1 LNGKRKTF
9 LREGEEMQDSIAILK
24 ERYLANIKENPDL
37 YIGIELEFP
46 IVNLQGGATDTRVT
60 KELLVRLNSDYGFIV
75 ERRDSEGNP
84 IQLKASDSEDRI
96 LFEVSYNIL
105 EFAFD
110 KAKTIQEVERR
121 FNHYLDTIQKILRK
135 SHHELQ
141 GHGLHPFWK
150 ENDNGPVKY
159 PRYQMLM
166 QYLALSEKIGG
177 DFFHRHPDYGS
188 YICGSQVQLD
198 VSRAN
203 FIQVINTFNQIEAA
217 KAYLFANSELLTE
230 DFNTR
235 ISRDRFWEE
244 SMHGLLVENVGVNPH
259 DFKDEEDFFNY
270 LNHTAI
276 FNVEREGDTYYFP
289 PIVAGE
295 YLKQEQIKG
304 YNLSGKESLVIPHA
318 DDFCNHRSYQ
328 YQDLTTRGTIEF
340 RSVCTQ
346 PLNSTFAATAFHLG
360 LLLNLDKLEAYLQSA
375 LFFTTFGRDY
385 KALRR
390 QFSKKRLTDEEET
403 AIVEFSKGLLLLA
416 EEGLDKRG
424 EQEMTYLQPLKEE
437 LGL

>member
-1 LNGKRKTF
+1 MNGKRKTL

-37 YIGIELEFP
+37 YIGVELEFP

-105 EFAFD
+105 EFAFE

-244 SMHGLLVENVGVNPH
+244 SMHGLLVENVGVNPY

-304 YNLSGKESLVIPHA
+304 YNLSGKESLVIPHV
-318 DDFCNHRSYQ
+318 DDFYYHRSYQ

-340 RSVCTQ
+340 RSTCAQ
-346 PLNSTFAATAFHLG
+346 PLDRTFAPAAFHLG
-360 LLLNLDKLEAYLQSA
+360 LLANLEEVTAYLKDCDFFKLE
-375 LFFTTFGRDY
+375 GRNY
-385 KALRR
+385 KRLRR
-390 QFSKKRLTDEEET
+390 KYSQIELTQADQ
-403 AIVEFSKGLLLLA
+403 ASIQSFAADLLQLAVKGLEKRKEGEECYLL
-416 EEGLDKRG
+416 
-424 EQEMTYLQPLKEE
+424 PLMNER
-437 LGL
+437 

>member
-1 LNGKRKTF
+1 M
-9 LREGEEMQDSIAILK
+9 REGEEMQDSIDILK

-46 IVNLQGGATDTRVT
+46 IVNLEGGATDTRVT
-60 KELLVRLNSDYGFIV
+60 KELLARLNSDYGFIV
-75 ERRDSEGNP
+75 ERRDLDGNP

-105 EFAFD
+105 EFAFER
-110 KAKTIQEVERR
+110 AKVIQEVEIR
-121 FNHYLDTIQKILRK
+121 FNHYLDIIQQILRK
-135 SHHELQ
+135 DHHELQ

-150 ENDNGPVKY
+150 ENDNQPVKY

-198 VSRAN
+198 VSRTN
-203 FIQVINTFNQIEAA
+203 FIQVINAFNQIEAA
-217 KAYLFANSELLTE
+217 KAYFFANSELITE

-244 SMHGLLVENVGVNPH
+244 SMHGLLVENVGVNPY

-270 LNHTAI
+270 LNNTAI
-276 FNVEREGDTYYFP
+276 FNAEREGDTYYFP
-289 PIVAGE
+289 PIAAGE

-304 YNLSGKESLVIPHA
+304 YNLSGKESLVSPSV
-318 DDFCNHRSYQ
+318 DDFHYHRSYQ

-340 RSVCTQ
+340 RSTCAQ
-346 PLNSTFAATAFHLG
+346 PLNRTFAPAAFHLG
-360 LLLNLDKLEAYLQSA
+360 LLANLEEVTAYLKDCDFFKLEGRAYK
-375 LFFTTFGRDY
+375 D
-385 KALRR
+385 LRR
-390 QFSKKRLTDEEET
+390 KYSQIDLTQREQD
-403 AIVEFSKGLLLLA
+403 AIRSFASDLLHLAIKGLKIRKKG
-416 EEGLDKRG
+416 EER
-424 EQEMTYLQPLKEE
+424 YLFPLVNEV
-437 LGL
+437 

>member
-1 LNGKRKTF
+1 M
-9 LREGEEMQDSIAILK
+9 REGEEMQDSIDILK
-24 ERYLANIKENPDL
+24 ERYLTNIKENPDL

-46 IVNLQGGATDTRVT
+46 IVNLEGGATDTRVT
-60 KELLVRLNSDYGFIV
+60 KELLARLNSDYGFIV
-75 ERRDSEGNP
+75 ERRDLDGNP

-105 EFAFD
+105 EFAFER
-110 KAKTIQEVERR
+110 AKVIQEVEIR
-121 FNHYLDTIQKILRK
+121 FNHYLDIIQQILRK
-135 SHHELQ
+135 DHHELQ

-150 ENDNGPVKY
+150 ENDNQPVKY

-198 VSRAN
+198 VSRTN
-203 FIQVINTFNQIEAA
+203 FIQVINAFNQIEAA
-217 KAYLFANSELLTE
+217 KAYFFANSELITE

-244 SMHGLLVENVGVNPH
+244 SMHGLLVENVGVNPY

-270 LNHTAI
+270 LNNTAI
-276 FNVEREGDTYYFP
+276 FNAEREGDTYYFP
-289 PIVAGE
+289 PIAAGE

-304 YNLSGKESLVIPHA
+304 YNLSGKESLVSPSV
-318 DDFCNHRSYQ
+318 DDFHYHRSYQ

-340 RSVCTQ
+340 RSTCAQ
-346 PLNSTFAATAFHLG
+346 PLNRTFAPAAFHLG
-360 LLLNLDKLEAYLQSA
+360 LLANLEEVTAYLKDCDFFKLEGRAYK
-375 LFFTTFGRDY
+375 D
-385 KALRR
+385 LRR
-390 QFSKKRLTDEEET
+390 KYSQIDLTQREQD
-403 AIVEFSKGLLLLA
+403 AIRSFASDLLHLAIKGLKIRKKG
-416 EEGLDKRG
+416 EER
-424 EQEMTYLQPLKEE
+424 YLFPLVNEV
-437 LGL
+437 

>member
-1 LNGKRKTF
+1 M
-9 LREGEEMQDSIAILK
+9 REGEEMQDSIDILK
-24 ERYLANIKENPDL
+24 ERYLTNIKENPDL

-105 EFAFD
+105 EFAFE
-110 KAKTIQEVERR
+110 KAKIIQEVEIR
-121 FNHYLDTIQKILRK
+121 FNHYLDIIQQILRK
-135 SHHELQ
+135 DHHELQ

-150 ENDNGPVKY
+150 ENDNQPVKY

-198 VSRAN
+198 VSRGN
-203 FIQVINTFNQIEAA
+203 FIQVINAFNQIEAA
-217 KAYLFANSELLTE
+217 KAYLFANSELITE
-230 DFNTR
+230 DFRTK
-235 ISRDRFWEE
+235 IARDRFWEE
-244 SMHGLLVENVGVNPH
+244 SMHGLLVENVGVNPY

-270 LNHTAI
+270 LNNTAI
-276 FNVEREGDTYYFP
+276 FNAEREGDTYYFP
-289 PIVAGE
+289 PIAAGE
-295 YLKQEQIKG
+295 YLKQGQIKG
-304 YNLSGKESLVIPHA
+304 YNLSGKESLVSPSV
-318 DDFCNHRSYQ
+318 DDFHYHRSYQ

-340 RSVCTQ
+340 RSTCAQ
-346 PLNSTFAATAFHLG
+346 PLNRTFAPAAFHLG
-360 LLLNLDKLEAYLQSA
+360 LLVNLEETEAYLKA
-375 LFFTTFGRDY
+375 CEFFRLEGRDY
-385 KALRR
+385 KHLRR
-390 QFSKKRLTDEEET
+390 QYSKNKLTQNEEKNIQKFSYDLLQL
-403 AIVEFSKGLLLLA
+403 AIKGLQKRKMH
-416 EEGLDKRG
+416 EEK
-424 EQEMTYLQPLKEE
+424 YLISLY
-437 LGL
+437 

>member
-1 LNGKRKTF
+1 
-9 LREGEEMQDSIAILK
+9 MQDSIDILK

-46 IVNLQGGATDTRVT
+46 IVNLEGGATDTRVT
-60 KELLVRLNSDYGFIV
+60 KALLARLNTDYGFIV
-75 ERRDSEGNP
+75 ERRDLDGNP

-105 EFAFD
+105 EFAFE
-110 KAKTIQEVERR
+110 KAKIIQEVEIR
-121 FNHYLDTIQKILRK
+121 FNHYLDIIQQILRK
-135 SHHELQ
+135 DHHELQ

-150 ENDNGPVKY
+150 ENDNQPVKY

-198 VSRAN
+198 VSRTN
-203 FIQVINTFNQIEAA
+203 FIQVINAFNQIEAA
-217 KAYLFANSELLTE
+217 KAYFFANSELITE

-244 SMHGLLVENVGVNPH
+244 SMHGLLVENVGVNPY
-259 DFKDEEDFFNY
+259 DFKNEEDFFNY

-276 FNVEREGDTYYFP
+276 FNAEREGDTYYFP
-289 PIVAGE
+289 PIAAGE
-295 YLKQEQIKG
+295 YLKQGQIKG
-304 YNLSGKESLVIPHA
+304 YNLSGRESLVSPCA
-318 DDFCNHRSYQ
+318 DDFHYHRSYQ

-340 RSVCTQ
+340 RSTCAQ
-346 PLNSTFAATAFHLG
+346 PLNRTFAPAAFHLG
-360 LLLNLDKLEAYLQSA
+360 LLANLEEVTAYLKDCDFFKLEGRAYK
-375 LFFTTFGRDY
+375 D
-385 KALRR
+385 LRR
-390 QFSKKRLTDEEET
+390 KYSQIDLTQTEQD
-403 AIVEFSKGLLLLA
+403 AIRSFASDLLQLAIKGLKMRKKG
-416 EEGLDKRG
+416 EER
-424 EQEMTYLQPLKEE
+424 YLFPLVNEV
-437 LGL
+437 

>member
-1 LNGKRKTF
+1 M
-9 LREGEEMQDSIAILK
+9 REGEEMQDSIDILK

-46 IVNLQGGATDTRVT
+46 IVNLEGGATDTRVT
-60 KELLVRLNSDYGFIV
+60 KELLARLNSDYGFIV
-75 ERRDSEGNP
+75 ERRDLDGNP

-105 EFAFD
+105 EFAFE
-110 KAKTIQEVERR
+110 KAKIIQEVEIR
-121 FNHYLDTIQKILRK
+121 FNHYLDIIQQILRK
-135 SHHELQ
+135 DHHELQ

-150 ENDNGPVKY
+150 ENDNQPVKY

-198 VSRAN
+198 VSRTN
-203 FIQVINTFNQIEAA
+203 FIQVINAFNQIEAA
-217 KAYLFANSELLTE
+217 KAYFFANSELITE

-244 SMHGLLVENVGVNPH
+244 SMHGLLVENVGVNPY
-259 DFKDEEDFFNY
+259 DFKNEEDFFNY

-276 FNVEREGDTYYFP
+276 FNAEREGDTYYFP
-289 PIVAGE
+289 PIAAGE
-295 YLKQEQIKG
+295 YLKQGQIKG
-304 YNLSGKESLVIPHA
+304 YNLSGRESLVSPRS
-318 DDFCNHRSYQ
+318 DDFYYHRSYQ

-340 RSVCTQ
+340 RSTCAQ
-346 PLNSTFAATAFHLG
+346 PLNRTFAPAAFHLG
-360 LLLNLDKLEAYLQSA
+360 LLANLEEVTAYLKDCDFFKLEGRAYK
-375 LFFTTFGRDY
+375 D
-385 KALRR
+385 LRR
-390 QFSKKRLTDEEET
+390 KYSQIDLTQTEQD
-403 AIVEFSKGLLLLA
+403 AIRSFASDLLQLAIKGLKMRKKG
-416 EEGLDKRG
+416 EER
-424 EQEMTYLQPLKEE
+424 YLFPLVNEVSKI
-437 LGL
+437 

>member
-1 LNGKRKTF
+1 M
-9 LREGEEMQDSIAILK
+9 REGEEMQDSIDILK
-24 ERYLANIKENPDL
+24 ERYLTNIKENPDL

-46 IVNLQGGATDTRVT
+46 IVNLEGGATDTRVT
-60 KELLVRLNSDYGFIV
+60 KELLARLNSDYGFIV
-75 ERRDSEGNP
+75 ERRDLDGNP

-105 EFAFD
+105 EFAFE
-110 KAKTIQEVERR
+110 KAKIIQEVEIR
-121 FNHYLDTIQKILRK
+121 FNHYLDIIQQILRK
-135 SHHELQ
+135 DHHELQ

-150 ENDNGPVKY
+150 ENDNQPVKY

-198 VSRAN
+198 VSRTN
-203 FIQVINTFNQIEAA
+203 FIQVINAFNQIEAA
-217 KAYLFANSELLTE
+217 KAYFFANSELITE

-244 SMHGLLVENVGVNPH
+244 SMHGLLVENVGVNPY

-270 LNHTAI
+270 LNNTAI
-276 FNVEREGDTYYFP
+276 FNAEREGDTYYFP
-289 PIVAGE
+289 PIAAGE

-304 YNLSGKESLVIPHA
+304 YNLSGKESLVSPSV
-318 DDFCNHRSYQ
+318 DDFHYHRSYQ

-340 RSVCTQ
+340 RSTCAQ
-346 PLNSTFAATAFHLG
+346 PLNRTFAPAAFHLG
-360 LLLNLDKLEAYLQSA
+360 LLANLEEVTAYLKDCDFFKLEGRAYK
-375 LFFTTFGRDY
+375 D
-385 KALRR
+385 LRR
-390 QFSKKRLTDEEET
+390 KYSQIDLTQREQD
-403 AIVEFSKGLLLLA
+403 AIQSFASDLLHLAIKGLKIRKKG
-416 EEGLDKRG
+416 EER
-424 EQEMTYLQPLKEE
+424 YLFPLVNEV
-437 LGL
+437 

>member
-1 LNGKRKTF
+1 MRK
-9 LREGEEMQDSIAILK
+9 GEEMQDSIDILK

-46 IVNLQGGATDTRVT
+46 IVNLEGGATDTRVT
-60 KELLVRLNSDYGFIV
+60 KALLARLNADYGFIV
-75 ERRDSEGNP
+75 ERRDLDGNP
-84 IQLKASDSEDRI
+84 VQLKASDSEDRI

-105 EFAFD
+105 EFAFE
-110 KAKTIQEVERR
+110 KAKIIQEVEIR
-121 FNHYLDTIQKILRK
+121 FNHYLDIIQQILRK
-135 SHHELQ
+135 DHHELQ

-150 ENDNGPVKY
+150 ENDNQPVKY

-203 FIQVINTFNQIEAA
+203 FIQVINAFNQIEAA
-217 KAYLFANSELLTE
+217 KAYFFANSELITE

-244 SMHGLLVENVGVNPH
+244 SMHGLLVENVGVNPY
-259 DFKDEEDFFNY
+259 DFKNEEDFFNY

-276 FNVEREGDTYYFP
+276 FNAEREGDTYYFP
-289 PIVAGE
+289 PIAAGE
-295 YLKQEQIKG
+295 YLKQGQIKG
-304 YNLSGKESLVIPHA
+304 YNLSGKESLVSPRA
-318 DDFCNHRSYQ
+318 DDFHYHRSYQ

-340 RSVCTQ
+340 RSTCAQ
-346 PLNSTFAATAFHLG
+346 PLNRTFAPAAFHLG
-360 LLLNLDKLEAYLQSA
+360 LLANLEEVTAYLKDCDFFKLEGRAYK
-375 LFFTTFGRDY
+375 D
-385 KALRR
+385 LRR
-390 QFSKKRLTDEEET
+390 KYSQIDLTQREQD
-403 AIVEFSKGLLLLA
+403 AIQSFASDLLHLAIKGLKIRKKG
-416 EEGLDKRG
+416 EER
-424 EQEMTYLQPLKEE
+424 YLFPLVNEV
-437 LGL
+437 

>member
-1 LNGKRKTF
+1 M
-9 LREGEEMQDSIAILK
+9 REGEEMQDSIDILK

-46 IVNLQGGATDTRVT
+46 IVNLEGGATDTRVT
-60 KELLVRLNSDYGFIV
+60 KALLARLNADYGFIV
-75 ERRDSEGNP
+75 ERRDLDGNP

-105 EFAFD
+105 EFAFE
-110 KAKTIQEVERR
+110 KAKIIQEVEIR
-121 FNHYLDTIQKILRK
+121 FNHYLDIIQQILRK
-135 SHHELQ
+135 DHHELQ

-150 ENDNGPVKY
+150 ENDNQPVKY

-198 VSRAN
+198 VSRTN
-203 FIQVINTFNQIEAA
+203 FIQVINAFNQIEAA
-217 KAYLFANSELLTE
+217 KAYFFANSELITE

-244 SMHGLLVENVGVNPH
+244 SMHGLLVENVGVNPY
-259 DFKDEEDFFNY
+259 DFKNEEDFFNY

-276 FNVEREGDTYYFP
+276 FNAEREGGTYYFP
-289 PIVAGE
+289 PIAAGE
-295 YLKQEQIKG
+295 YLKQGQIKG
-304 YNLSGKESLVIPHA
+304 YNLNGNESLVSPRA
-318 DDFCNHRSYQ
+318 DDFHYHRSYQ

-340 RSVCTQ
+340 RSTCAQ
-346 PLNSTFAATAFHLG
+346 PLNRTFAPAAFHLG
-360 LLLNLDKLEAYLQSA
+360 LLANLEEVTAYLKDCDFFKLEGRAYK
-375 LFFTTFGRDY
+375 D
-385 KALRR
+385 LRR
-390 QFSKKRLTDEEET
+390 KYSQIDLTQTEQD
-403 AIVEFSKGLLLLA
+403 AIRSFASDLLQLAIKGLKMRKKG
-416 EEGLDKRG
+416 EER
-424 EQEMTYLQPLKEE
+424 YLFPLVNEV
-437 LGL
+437 

>member
-1 LNGKRKTF
+1 
-9 LREGEEMQDSIAILK
+9 MQDSIDILK
-24 ERYLANIKENPDL
+24 ERYLANIRENPDL

-46 IVNLQGGATDTRVT
+46 IVNLEGGATDTRVT
-60 KELLVRLNSDYGFIV
+60 KELLARLNSDYGFIV
-75 ERRDSEGNP
+75 ERRDLDGNP

-105 EFAFD
+105 EFAFE
-110 KAKTIQEVERR
+110 KAKVIQEVEIR
-121 FNHYLDTIQKILRK
+121 FNHYLDIIQQILRK
-135 SHHELQ
+135 DHHELQ

-150 ENDNGPVKY
+150 ENDNQPVKY

-198 VSRAN
+198 VSRTN
-203 FIQVINTFNQIEAA
+203 FIQVINAFNQIEAA
-217 KAYLFANSELLTE
+217 KAYFFANSELITE

-244 SMHGLLVENVGVNPH
+244 SMHGLLVENVGVNPY

-270 LNHTAI
+270 LNNTAI
-276 FNVEREGDTYYFP
+276 FNAEREGDTYYFP
-289 PIVAGE
+289 PIAAGE

-304 YNLSGKESLVIPHA
+304 YNLSGKESLVSPSV
-318 DDFCNHRSYQ
+318 DDFHYHRSYQ

-340 RSVCTQ
+340 RSTCAQ
-346 PLNSTFAATAFHLG
+346 PLNRTFAPAAFHLG
-360 LLLNLDKLEAYLQSA
+360 LLANLEEVTAYLKDCDFFKLEGRAYK
-375 LFFTTFGRDY
+375 D
-385 KALRR
+385 LRR
-390 QFSKKRLTDEEET
+390 KYSQIDLTQREQD
-403 AIVEFSKGLLLLA
+403 AIRSFASDLLHLAIKGLKIRKKG
-416 EEGLDKRG
+416 EER
-424 EQEMTYLQPLKEE
+424 YLFPLVNEV
-437 LGL
+437 

>member
-1 LNGKRKTF
+1 M
-9 LREGEEMQDSIAILK
+9 REEEEMQDSIDILK

-46 IVNLQGGATDTRVT
+46 IVNLEGGATDTRIT
-60 KELLVRLNSDYGFIV
+60 KALLARLNADYGFIV
-75 ERRDSEGNP
+75 ERRDLDGNP

-105 EFAFD
+105 EFAFE
-110 KAKTIQEVERR
+110 KAKIIQEVEIR
-121 FNHYLDTIQKILRK
+121 FNHYLDIIQQILRK
-135 SHHELQ
+135 DHHELQ

-150 ENDNGPVKY
+150 ENDNQPVKY

-203 FIQVINTFNQIEAA
+203 FIQVINAFNQIEAA
-217 KAYLFANSELLTE
+217 KAYFFANSELITE

-244 SMHGLLVENVGVNPH
+244 SMHGLLVENVGVNPY
-259 DFKDEEDFFNY
+259 DFKNEEDFFNY

-276 FNVEREGDTYYFP
+276 FNAEREGDTYYFP
-289 PIVAGE
+289 PIAAGE
-295 YLKQEQIKG
+295 YLKQGQIKG
-304 YNLSGKESLVIPHA
+304 YNLSGKESLVSPRA
-318 DDFCNHRSYQ
+318 DDFHYHRSYQ

-340 RSVCTQ
+340 RSTCAQ
-346 PLNSTFAATAFHLG
+346 PLNRTFAPAAFHLG
-360 LLLNLDKLEAYLQSA
+360 LLANLEEVTAYLKDCDFFKLESRAYK
-375 LFFTTFGRDY
+375 D
-385 KALRR
+385 LRR
-390 QFSKKRLTDEEET
+390 KYSQIDLTQREQD
-403 AIVEFSKGLLLLA
+403 AIQSFASDLLHLAIKGLKIRKKG
-416 EEGLDKRG
+416 EER
-424 EQEMTYLQPLKEE
+424 YLFPLVNEV
-437 LGL
+437 

>member
-1 LNGKRKTF
+1 MK
-9 LREGEEMQDSIAILK
+9 EGEEMQDSIDILK

-105 EFAFD
+105 EFAFE
-110 KAKTIQEVERR
+110 KAKIIQEVEIR
-121 FNHYLDTIQKILRK
+121 FNHYLDIIQQILRK
-135 SHHELQ
+135 DHHELQ

-150 ENDNGPVKY
+150 ENDNQPVKY

-198 VSRAN
+198 VSRGN
-203 FIQVINTFNQIEAA
+203 FIQVINAFNQIEAA
-217 KAYLFANSELLTE
+217 KAYLFANSELITE
-230 DFNTR
+230 DFRTK
-235 ISRDRFWEE
+235 IARDRFWEE
-244 SMHGLLVENVGVNPH
+244 SMHGLLVENVGVNPY

-270 LNHTAI
+270 LNNTAI
-276 FNVEREGDTYYFP
+276 FNAEREGDTYYFP
-289 PIVAGE
+289 PIAAGE
-295 YLKQEQIKG
+295 YLKQGQIKG
-304 YNLSGKESLVIPHA
+304 YNLSGKESLVSPSV
-318 DDFCNHRSYQ
+318 DDFHYHRSYQ

-340 RSVCTQ
+340 RSTCAQ
-346 PLNSTFAATAFHLG
+346 PLNRTFAPAAFHLG
-360 LLLNLDKLEAYLQSA
+360 LIAKLEEVTAYLKDCD
-375 LFFTTFGRDY
+375 FFKLEGRAY
-385 KALRR
+385 KDLRR
-390 QFSKKRLTDEEET
+390 KYSQIDLTQKEQD
-403 AIVEFSKGLLLLA
+403 AIRSFASDLLHLAIKGLKIRKKG
-416 EEGLDKRG
+416 EER
-424 EQEMTYLQPLKEE
+424 YLFPLVNEV
-437 LGL
+437 

>member
-1 LNGKRKTF
+1 M
-9 LREGEEMQDSIAILK
+9 REGEEMQDSIDILK

-46 IVNLQGGATDTRVT
+46 IVNLEGGATDTRVT
-60 KELLVRLNSDYGFIV
+60 KELLARLNSDYGFIV
-75 ERRDSEGNP
+75 ERRDLDGNP

-105 EFAFD
+105 EFAFER
-110 KAKTIQEVERR
+110 AKVIQEVEIR
-121 FNHYLDTIQKILRK
+121 FNHYLDIIQQILRK
-135 SHHELQ
+135 DHHELQ

-150 ENDNGPVKY
+150 ENDNQPVKY

-198 VSRAN
+198 VSRTN
-203 FIQVINTFNQIEAA
+203 FIQVINAFNQIEAA
-217 KAYLFANSELLTE
+217 KAYFFANSELITE

-244 SMHGLLVENVGVNPH
+244 SMHGLLVENVGVNPY
-259 DFKDEEDFFNY
+259 DFKNEEDFFNY

-276 FNVEREGDTYYFP
+276 FNAEREGDTYYFP
-289 PIVAGE
+289 PIAAGE
-295 YLKQEQIKG
+295 YLKQGQIKG
-304 YNLSGKESLVIPHA
+304 YNLSGRESLVSPRS
-318 DDFCNHRSYQ
+318 DDFYYHRSYQ

-340 RSVCTQ
+340 RSTCAQ
-346 PLNSTFAATAFHLG
+346 PLNRTFAPAAFHLG
-360 LLLNLDKLEAYLQSA
+360 LLANLEEVTAYLKDCDFFKLEGRAYK
-375 LFFTTFGRDY
+375 D
-385 KALRR
+385 LRR
-390 QFSKKRLTDEEET
+390 KYSQIDLTQTEQD
-403 AIVEFSKGLLLLA
+403 AIRSFASDLLQLAIKGLKMRKKG
-416 EEGLDKRG
+416 EER
-424 EQEMTYLQPLKEE
+424 YLFPLVNEVSKI
-437 LGL
+437 